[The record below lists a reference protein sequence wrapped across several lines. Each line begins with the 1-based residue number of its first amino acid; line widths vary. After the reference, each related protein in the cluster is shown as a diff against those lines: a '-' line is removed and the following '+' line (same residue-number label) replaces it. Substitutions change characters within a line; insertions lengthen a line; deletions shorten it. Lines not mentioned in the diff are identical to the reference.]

1 MTKPKQ
7 CLAFLKKEPTL
18 CAAALLAMV
27 SMAAAPPSAAYLSY
41 IDFRVLCLLFCL
53 MAVVA
58 GFRDCGLFELLA
70 QRLLAGRRPFR
81 AVCVLLVLLPFF
93 CSMLVTNDVALL
105 AFVPFA
111 VFVLELAGRQ
121 DAMIRVIVLQTVA
134 ANLGSMATPVG
145 NPQNLYLYAHYQLS
159 PGEFFSLLLP
169 LTLVSLLG
177 LLAAS
182 AWGGGGTL
190 EIAFPRRAEIRDGRR
205 LAVYG
210 GLFALCLLSV
220 FRVLPYQALT
230 VIVAAAFLVL
240 SPGLLRK
247 VDYGLLATFVCFFIF
262 SGNLG
267 QLPAVRGLLEDL
279 TARSPLLSSAAVS
292 QIISN
297 VPAAVLL
304 APLTEDWRGLLLGV
318 DVGGLGTPVASL
330 ASLISLKLYL
340 AREDRR
346 VSAVFHR
353 RQRRGSADS
362 AASGGPAPAVASR
375 RTPRR
380 GKQGAFPP
388 GKRPVLMFPCL
399 PAGRGCTS

>member
-297 VPAAVLL
+297 VPTAVLL

-346 VSAVFHR
+346 VGRYLLFFT
-353 RQRRGSADS
+353 
-362 AASGGPAPAVASR
+362 AANAAG
-375 RTPRR
+375 
-380 GKQGAFPP
+380 
-388 GKRPVLMFPCL
+388 LLILL
-399 PAGRGCTS
+399 PLAALLLR

>member
-1 MTKPKQ
+1 MKKCT
-7 CLAFLKKEPTL
+7 AFLKKEPVL
-18 CAAALLAMV
+18 CVSALLAIL
-27 SMAAAPPSAAYLSY
+27 SMAAVPPSAAYLSY

-58 GFRDCGLFELLA
+58 GVRDCGLFELLA

-81 AVCVLLVLLPFF
+81 TVCVLLVLLPFF
-93 CSMLVTNDVALL
+93 CSMLMTNDVALL

-111 VFVLELAGRQ
+111 VFVLELAGRR
-121 DAMIRVIVLQTVA
+121 DAMIRIIVLQTVA

-145 NPQNLYLYAHYQLS
+145 NPQNLFLYAHYRLS
-159 PGEFFSLLLP
+159 AGEFFSLLLP

-182 AWGGGGTL
+182 AWGGGQAL
-190 EIAFPRRAEIRDGRR
+190 EIVFPQRAEIRDGRR

-210 GLFALCLLSV
+210 VLFLLCLLSV
-220 FRVLPYQALT
+220 FRLLPYQALT

-240 SPGLLRK
+240 SPRLLLR

-267 QLPAVRGLLEDL
+267 QLPAVHALLERL
-279 TARSPLLSSAAVS
+279 LERSALLSSAAVS
-292 QIISN
+292 QVISN

-304 APLTEDWRGLLLGV
+304 APLTEDWRGLLAGV

-330 ASLISLKLYL
+330 ASLISLKFYL
-340 AREDRR
+340 ATEGRR
-346 VSAVFHR
+346 MGRYLLFFT
-353 RQRRGSADS
+353 
-362 AASGGPAPAVASR
+362 AANLVG
-375 RTPRR
+375 
-380 GKQGAFPP
+380 
-388 GKRPVLMFPCL
+388 LLILL
-399 PAGRGCTS
+399 PIAALLLG

>member
-1 MTKPKQ
+1 
-7 CLAFLKKEPTL
+7 
-18 CAAALLAMV
+18 
-27 SMAAAPPSAAYLSY
+27 MAVAPPSAAYLSY

-58 GFRDCGLFELLA
+58 GLRDCGLFELLA
-70 QRLLAGRRPFR
+70 QRLLAGRKPFR
-81 AVCVLLVLLPFF
+81 TVCVLLVLLPFF

-111 VFVLELAGRQ
+111 VFVLELAGRR

-159 PGEFFSLLLP
+159 AGEFFSLLLP

-182 AWGGGGTL
+182 AWGGGGPL
-190 EIAFPRRAEIRDGRR
+190 DIVFPRRAEIRAPRR
-205 LAVYG
+205 LAAYG
-210 GLFALCLLSV
+210 ALFALCLLSV

-240 SPGLLRK
+240 SPRLLLE

-267 QLPAVRGLLEDL
+267 QLPAVHALL
-279 TARSPLLSSAAVS
+279 ARLLDKSALLSSAAVS
-292 QIISN
+292 QVISN

-304 APLTEDWRGLLLGV
+304 SPLTDDWRGLLAGV

-330 ASLISLKLYL
+330 ASLISLKFYL
-340 AREDRR
+340 ATEGRHTGRYLL
-346 VSAVFHR
+346 FFT
-353 RQRRGSADS
+353 
-362 AASGGPAPAVASR
+362 AANLAG
-375 RTPRR
+375 
-380 GKQGAFPP
+380 
-388 GKRPVLMFPCL
+388 LLILL
-399 PAGRGCTS
+399 PIAALLLG